1 MNQTPDKLIRTEEA
15 LKELGVGIA
24 TLYRLRAKGL
34 IQWTKPQG
42 LVYYSLNSINN
53 YKLGITKGLNN
64 GII

>member
-1 MNQTPDKLIRTEEA
+1 MSQTPDRLIRTNEA
-15 LKELGVGIA
+15 LKELGVGRM

-53 YKLGITKGLNN
+53 FKLGIKAEQ
-64 GII
+64 